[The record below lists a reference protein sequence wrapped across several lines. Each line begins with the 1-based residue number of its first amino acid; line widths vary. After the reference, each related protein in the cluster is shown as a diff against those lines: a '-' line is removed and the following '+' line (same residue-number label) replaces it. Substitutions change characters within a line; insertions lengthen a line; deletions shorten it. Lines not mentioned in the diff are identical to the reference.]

1 MMKNIKYIAI
11 LLSVLLSGIISSQ
24 NISLNTGMYHYKGDL
39 KPTTKVNSVSNWLW
53 GYGLSVGKQF
63 NNGLELNIDFDLFK
77 VGLNE
82 VKLDSNKNFRS
93 DVKSISGSV
102 LYHLNMRKSTNLTP
116 YVGIGFGT
124 ILFSGSSDLTDK
136 NGETYNYW
144 NDGSIRNEVESYE
157 NTFTSKKLKR
167 DYDFETK
174 TTEGNSLLI
183 KAIVGVDLKTGNK
196 TAFGINAAYNYTM
209 TDELDNIAS
218 GGDDAYIY
226 TGVSF
231 KYFFDKKTS
240 LQEKNKPYKG
250 VDYNEIRY
258 GDVDQDKVKD
268 WTDVE
273 QNTPKNAKVEG
284 NGKAVDSDND
294 GVPDFSDLEP
304 NTPDTAFADANGITI
319 TDEQFYIYYLLFISD
334 IYPVSE
340 FYVKNFHKIP
350 AKYRDEIGKMALIE
364 IQKREFKTDNEAIKK
379 ELNTL
384 RIKMDNEKEIKTFKS
399 GI

>member
-1 MMKNIKYIAI
+1 MKTKYF
-11 LLSVLLSGIISSQ
+11 IIGFLITFTATSQ
-24 NISLNTGMYHYKGDL
+24 NISLNTGMYNYKGDL
-39 KPTTKVNSVSNWLW
+39 ESTTKVNSVSNWLW
-53 GYGLSVGKQF
+53 GYGLSIGKQF
-63 NNGLELNIDFDLFK
+63 NNGLELNIGFDLFK

-102 LYHLNMRKSTNLTP
+102 LYHLNMRKSTKLTP

-124 ILFSGSSDLTDK
+124 FLFSSASDLTDK
-136 NGETYNYW
+136 NGETYYYW
-144 NDGSIRNEVESYE
+144 SDGFIRNENESYE
-157 NTFTSKKLKR
+157 TTFTSKKLKR

-174 TTEGNSLLI
+174 TTEGNSLLV
-183 KAIVGVDLKTGNK
+183 KVIVGVDLKTGNK
-196 TAFGINAAYNYTM
+196 TAFGINAAYNYTT

-218 GGDDAYIY
+218 GGKDAYIY
-226 TGVSF
+226 TGISF

-240 LQEKNKPYKG
+240 LHEKNKPYIG

-273 QNTPKNAKVEG
+273 QNTPKNAKVKG
-284 NGKAVDSDND
+284 NGKAVDSDKD
-294 GVPDFSDLEP
+294 GVSDFSDLEP

-364 IQKREFKTDNEAIKK
+364 TQKREFKTDNEAIKK

>member
-1 MMKNIKYIAI
+1 MKTKYFIIGFLITFIAT
-11 LLSVLLSGIISSQ
+11 SQ
-24 NISLNTGMYHYKGDL
+24 NISLNTGMYHYNGDL

-63 NNGLELNIDFDLFK
+63 NNGLELNIGFDLFK

-102 LYHLNMRKSTNLTP
+102 LYHLNMRKSTKLTP
-116 YVGIGFGT
+116 YVGFGFGT
-124 ILFSGSSDLTDK
+124 ILFSGSNDLTDK

-174 TTEGNSLLI
+174 TTEGNSLLV

-218 GGDDAYIY
+218 GGDDAYLY

-240 LQEKNKPYKG
+240 LQERNKPYKG

-268 WTDVE
+268 WTDIE
-273 QNTPKNAKVEG
+273 QNTPKNAKVKG
-284 NGKAVDSDND
+284 NGKAVDSDKD
-294 GVPDFSDLEP
+294 GVPDFFDLEP

-364 IQKREFKTDNEAIKK
+364 TQKREFKTDNEAIKK

>member
-1 MMKNIKYIAI
+1 MKTK
-11 LLSVLLSGIISSQ
+11 LFIIGFLIVFTATSQ

-39 KPTTKVNSVSNWLW
+39 EPSTKVNSVSNWLW
-53 GYGLSVGKQF
+53 GYGLSIGKQF
-63 NNGLELNIDFDLFK
+63 NNGLELNIGFDLFK

-93 DVKSISGSV
+93 DIKSISGSV
-102 LYHLNMRKSTNLTP
+102 LYHLNFRKSTKLTP

-124 ILFSGSSDLTDK
+124 IIFSGSSDLTDK
-136 NGETYNYW
+136 NEETYNYW
-144 NDGSIRNEVESYE
+144 SDGSIRNEVESYE

-167 DYDFETK
+167 DYNFETK
-174 TTEGNSLLI
+174 TTEGNALLV
-183 KAIVGVDLKTGNK
+183 KAILGVDLKTGNK
-196 TAFGINAAYNYTM
+196 TAFGINVAYNYTM
-209 TDELDNIAS
+209 TDELDNMAL
-218 GGDDAYIY
+218 GGKDAYIY

-240 LQEKNKPYKG
+240 LQEKNKPYKE

-258 GDVDQDKVKD
+258 GDVDKDKVKD

-273 QNTPKNAKVEG
+273 QNTPNNAKVKG
-284 NGKAVDSDND
+284 NGKAIDSDND
-294 GVPDFSDLEP
+294 GVPDFADLEP
-304 NTPDTAFADANGITI
+304 NTPDTAFADANGIAL
-319 TDEQFYIYYLLFISD
+319 TDEQFYIYYLLYIGD

-350 AKYRDEIGKMALIE
+350 AKYREEIGRIALIE
-364 IQKREFKTDNEAIKK
+364 THKGEFKTDNEDIKQ

-384 RIKMDNEKEIKTFKS
+384 RIKMDNETDIKTFK
-399 GI
+399 GGL

>member
-1 MMKNIKYIAI
+1 MKNIKYIA
-11 LLSVLLSGIISSQ
+11 LVLSVLISEVISSQ

-39 KPTTKVNSVSNWLW
+39 EPSTKVNSVSNWLL
-53 GYGLSVGKQF
+53 GYGLSIGKQF
-63 NNGLELNIDFDLFK
+63 NNGLELNIGFDLFK

-93 DVKSISGSV
+93 DIKSISGSV
-102 LYHLNMRKSTNLTP
+102 LYHLNFRKSTKLTP

-124 ILFSGSSDLTDK
+124 IIFSGSSDLTDK
-136 NGETYNYW
+136 NEETYNYW
-144 NDGSIRNEVESYE
+144 SDGSIRNEVESYE
-157 NTFTSKKLKR
+157 NTFTSTKVKR

-174 TTEGNSLLI
+174 TTEGNALLV
-183 KAIVGVDLKTGNK
+183 KAIIGVDLKTGNK

-209 TDELDNIAS
+209 TDELDNFAS
-218 GGDDAYIY
+218 GGKDAYLY

-240 LQEKNKPYKG
+240 LQEKNKPYKS

-258 GDVDQDKVKD
+258 GDVDKDKVKD

-273 QNTPKNAKVEG
+273 QNTPNNVKVKG
-284 NGKAVDSDND
+284 NGKAIDSDND
-294 GVPDFSDLEP
+294 GVPDFADLEP
-304 NTPDTAFADANGITI
+304 NTPDTAFADANGIAL
-319 TDEQFYIYYLLFISD
+319 TDEQFYIYYLLYIGD

-350 AKYRDEIGKMALIE
+350 AKYREEIGKIALIE
-364 IQKREFKTDNEAIKK
+364 THKGEFKTDNEDIKK

-384 RIKMDNEKEIKTFKS
+384 RIKMDNETDIKTFK
-399 GI
+399 GGM

>member
-1 MMKNIKYIAI
+1 MKTKYFIIGFLITFIAT
-11 LLSVLLSGIISSQ
+11 SQ

-63 NNGLELNIDFDLFK
+63 NNGLELNIGFDLFK

-102 LYHLNMRKSTNLTP
+102 LYHLNMRKSTKLTP
-116 YVGIGFGT
+116 YVGLGFGT
-124 ILFSGSSDLTDK
+124 LLFSGASDLTDK
-136 NGETYNYW
+136 NGETYYYW
-144 NDGSIRNEVESYE
+144 SDGSIRNEVESYE

-167 DYDFETK
+167 DYNFETK
-174 TTEGNSLLI
+174 TTDGNALLV
-183 KAIVGVDLKTGNK
+183 KAILGVDFKTGNK

-209 TDELDNIAS
+209 TDELDNISS
-218 GGDDAYIY
+218 GGKDAYIY

-231 KYFFDKKTS
+231 KYFFDKKTA

-273 QNTPKNAKVEG
+273 QNTPKNAKVKG
-284 NGKAVDSDND
+284 NGKAIDSDKD

-304 NTPDTAFADANGITI
+304 NTPDTVFADANGITI

-364 IQKREFKTDNEAIKK
+364 TQKREFKTDNEAIKK